1 MIIVPGGDMIEH
13 SPFVHLHT
21 HSEYSVLDGASKIDD
36 LIAKAIQYRMPA
48 LALTDHGNLFG
59 TLEFYQKATQSGVK
73 PIVGEEFY
81 LAPGSMKNKQKGERP
96 YHLILLAKDEGGYKN
111 LLYLSS
117 CAYLEGFYYKPRIDK
132 ELLSNHSKG
141 ILCTSSCLSGEI
153 PSLINAGRYEEAKI
167 RAGDYID
174 IFGREGF
181 YLELMNNGIA
191 EQNEVNKGLL
201 QLATE
206 IGIKVVATNDIHYLE
221 RDDAEYH
228 DVLLCIQTGK
238 TLAEK
243 RRLKFK
249 TDEFYFRSPQEMMSL
264 FSECPEAI
272 SNTLEVTEK
281 CNLTIELGKVHLPHF
296 PIPEGYGTES
306 YLRKLA
312 EDGVKQRY
320 KNRTDEVT
328 NRLNMELEVI
338 RSMGFS
344 TYFLIVWDFIQY
356 AKKRGIAVGP
366 GRGSA
371 AGSIVAYSLG
381 ITDVD
386 PLKYGLL
393 FERFLN
399 ISRISMPDIDIDF
412 DGDRRDEVINYVR
425 QKYGDDKVAQII
437 TFGAMKARA
446 VVRDVARALEIQ
458 QEDADSLAKMI
469 PQRPDMT
476 IEEALKSSKGLE
488 ELASKNPKVRR
499 LFEISKKLE
508 RLVRHPSTH
517 AAGVVISPVP
527 LTTIVPLYRD
537 PKSEVISTQYQAK
550 SLEEVGLIKMDFLG
564 LKNLTII
571 DRCIEKISK
580 AELHTPDMSALDLD
594 DSKVY
599 QLLSSGRSM
608 GVFQLESSGMQ
619 NLLKRLKPNRFDDII
634 AVLALYRPGPLDSG
648 MVDEFIERKS
658 GKKPI
663 VYPHKSL
670 ETVLE
675 ETYGVIVYQEQVM
688 EIARTISGFTMAEA
702 DNLRKA
708 MGKKKPEILE
718 EVKEAFLEGAQK
730 GGVDAKVAG
739 EIFELIKTFGRYG
752 FNKSHSTAYAIVAFQ
767 TAYLKVH
774 FPVYYL
780 ASLLSGELNDTDKIA
795 QYISEAREM
804 GIECLPPNVNR
815 SEIGFEVEGGAI
827 RYALS
832 AIKNVGESAARVI
845 VDERAAGEYSSVL
858 DLVSRVD
865 LRLVNKRVVEALI
878 KSGAVDGLGENRSTM
893 FENLES
899 IFTYGSSVQ
908 SDRLKGQSGL
918 FDDVE
923 GEGTELGYFQMTKF
937 SEWGEAK
944 TSEYER
950 EAVGF
955 YLKAHPILKYVDL
968 IERFGAI
975 NISDLKELPT
985 ESSVMLFVIVTS
997 CKRIFT
1003 KDNKEMAFITI
1014 EDTTGSIE
1022 AVVFPSVYER
1032 YADHLET
1039 GQVIVISGRT
1049 NGEKI
1054 FADKFMYPEEI
1065 EKDNISQL
1073 HILLDKEISED
1084 RLLRLR
1090 DIFIQHKGKCNVF
1103 IHVPELE
1110 SGKKAIRAST
1120 FLLVDPREELLAT
1133 LKREKLVER
1142 LWLN

>member
-1 MIIVPGGDMIEH
+1 MIEH

-36 LIAKAIQYRMPA
+36 LVAKAIQFKMPA
-48 LALTDHGNLFG
+48 LALTDHGNMFG
-59 TLEFYQKATQSGVK
+59 ALEFYQKATQSGVK

-81 LAPGSMKNKQKGERP
+81 LAPGSRKKKQKGEKAF
-96 YHLILLAKDEGGYKN
+96 HLNLLAKDEVGYKN
-111 LLYLSS
+111 LLCLSS
-117 CAYLEGFYYKPRIDK
+117 YAYLEGFYYKPRVDK
-132 ELLSNHSKG
+132 ELLSSHSKG
-141 ILCTSSCLSGEI
+141 LLCTSSCLSGEL
-153 PSLINAGRYEEAKI
+153 PRLINAGRYEEAKS

-174 IFGREGF
+174 IFGKENF
-181 YLELMNNGIA
+181 YLELMKNGIP
-191 EQNEVNKGLL
+191 EQDEVNKGLL
-201 QLATE
+201 RLAKE
-206 IGIKVVATNDIHYLE
+206 AGIKVVATNDIHYLE
-221 RDDAEYH
+221 REDAEYH

-238 TLAEK
+238 LVAEK
-243 RRLKFK
+243 KRLKFK
-249 TDEFYFRSPQEMMSL
+249 TDEFYFRSPQEMISI
-264 FSECPEAI
+264 FSEIPEAI

-281 CNLTIELGKVHLPHF
+281 CNLTIELGKFHLPQF
-296 PIPEGYGTES
+296 PIPKGHSAEA
-306 YLRKLA
+306 YLRKLS
-312 EDGVKQRY
+312 EEGVKRRY
-320 KNRTDEVT
+320 GSLTGEVKA
-328 NRLNMELEVI
+328 RLDMELEVI

-356 AKKRGIAVGP
+356 AKKRGISVGP

-371 AGSIVAYSLG
+371 AGSIVAYGLE

-399 ISRISMPDIDIDF
+399 VSRISMPDIDIDF
-412 DGDRRDEVINYVR
+412 DGDRRDEVICYVR

-446 VVRDVARALEIQ
+446 VVRDVARALEIK
-458 QEDADSLAKMI
+458 QEDADTLAKMI
-469 PQRPDMT
+469 PQRQDMT

-488 ELASKNPKVRR
+488 ELADKNPRVRR
-499 LFEISKKLE
+499 LFDISKKLE

-550 SLEEVGLIKMDFLG
+550 SLEDVGLIKMDFLG

-571 DRCIEKISK
+571 DQCLKRIEAAGIAK
-580 AELHTPDMSALDLD
+580 PVMNNLDLGD
-594 DSKVY
+594 KGVY
-599 QLLSSGRSM
+599 ELLSNGKSM

-619 NLLKRLKPNRFDDII
+619 NLLKRLRPNRFDDVI
-634 AVLALYRPGPLDSG
+634 AILALYRPGPLDSG
-648 MVDEFIERKS
+648 MVDEFIERKN

-663 VYPHKSL
+663 VYPHHSL

-708 MGKKKPEILE
+708 MGKKKPEIIE
-718 EVKEAFLEGAQK
+718 EAKETFIEGAEK
-730 GGVDAKVAG
+730 RGVEIKVAE
-739 EIFELIKTFGRYG
+739 EIFELIKRFGRYG
-752 FNKSHSTAYAIVAFQ
+752 FNKSHSTAYALVAFQ

-774 FPVYYL
+774 YPVYYL
-780 ASLLSGELNDTDKIA
+780 ASLLSGELNDTDKIS
-795 QYISEAREM
+795 QYSSEVREM
-804 GIECLPPNVNR
+804 GIECLPPDVNR
-815 SEIGFEVEGGAI
+815 SGVRFEVEEQSI

-845 VDERAAGEYSSVL
+845 VEERSAGEYSSIL

-865 LRLVNKRVVEALI
+865 LRLVNRRVIEALI
-878 KSGAVDGLGENRSTM
+878 KSDAMDGLGENRRTM
-893 FENLES
+893 FENMES
-899 IFTYGSSVQ
+899 IMNYGSSVQ
-908 SDRLKGQSGL
+908 GDRLKGQSGL
-918 FDDVE
+918 FDEVE
-923 GEGTELGYFQMTKF
+923 GEGAEHSFFQMTGF
-937 SEWGEAK
+937 DEWKDAEI
-944 TSEYER
+944 SEYER
-950 EAVGF
+950 EAIGF
-955 YLKAHPILKYVDL
+955 YLKAHPLRKYEEF
-968 IERFGAI
+968 IETFGAI
-975 NISDLKELPT
+975 NVSHLKDLPS
-985 ESSVMLFVIVTS
+985 ESPVMLFGIMISCKKIVT
-997 CKRIFT
+997 
-1003 KDNKEMAFITI
+1003 KDSKEMAFITL

-1032 YADHLET
+1032 YKTYLEE
-1039 GQVIVISGRT
+1039 GRVVVISGRK

-1054 FADKFMYPEEI
+1054 FADKLMYPEEI
-1065 EKDNISQL
+1065 EKSKISQL
-1073 HILLDKEISED
+1073 HVLLNKEIDED

-1090 DIFIQHKGKCNVF
+1090 DIFIQHKGSCNVI

-1110 SGKKAIRAST
+1110 GSKRAIRAST
-1120 FLLVDPREELLAT
+1120 FLLVDPQEDLLET
-1133 LKREKLVER
+1133 LKNEKLVER